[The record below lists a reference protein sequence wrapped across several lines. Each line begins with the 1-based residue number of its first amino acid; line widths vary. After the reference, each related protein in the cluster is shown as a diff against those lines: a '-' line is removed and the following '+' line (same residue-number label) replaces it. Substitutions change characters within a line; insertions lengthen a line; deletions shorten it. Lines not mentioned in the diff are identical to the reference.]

1 MILFGIVFYSKIY
14 PLENCEV
21 GEIESP
27 EQWSKILLPSP
38 FDPCKYWEW
47 ESRMSPISTVVF
59 RFYSLESSCCLGS
72 YRFGSRL
79 WVLILRSICFMMFIL
94 VEFETPRLDDPTLV
108 NRLLTWEVSSAFHWM
123 IPEPRNLSSLL
134 KLEVS
139 ITSGSSKS
147 PIIRFS
153 LLNISFDLN
162 KSESRDTLF

>member
-1 MILFGIVFYSKIY
+1 MMLLGIVFYSKIW
-14 PLENCEV
+14 PLENYEV

-38 FDPCKYWEW
+38 LDPCRYWEW
-47 ESRMSPISTVVF
+47 ESKMSPISIVVF
-59 RFYSLESSCCLGS
+59 QFYSLESSCYLGS
-72 YRFGSRL
+72 CLFWSRL
-79 WVLILRSICFMMFIL
+79 CVLILRSIYFMMFAL
-94 VEFETPRLDDPTLV
+94 VELETPRLEDPTLV
-108 NRLLTWEVSSAFHWM
+108 NKLLTWDVSSAFLWIM
-123 IPEPRNLSSLL
+123 PEPRNFSSLL

-153 LLNISFDLN
+153 LLNISFDRN